1 MVNRP
6 DSPANEPVTRRFAI
20 AERAASAYIANP
32 HVAAV
37 LVAGSVARGLADTF
51 SDIELD
57 VYWSSPPTDHERVSA
72 VEGAGWLRVY
82 AEVDENEWADGYSID
97 GIKIDT
103 SGFLT
108 STIDRYLTAAL
119 DQGDAE
125 PELQVRITA
134 VLHGH
139 VFHGQPVIDAW
150 RSRCAIYP
158 NALAEAMV
166 DAGLD
171 LRPRER
177 LEMLAARD
185 DVFLLHRDLL
195 DNVQGPLDALFGLNR
210 VYAPHPFHK
219 WLDWEATLLHRA
231 PVDLVGRIRRL
242 LVALPA
248 PAIDELSSLVEETF
262 DLVEQELPA
271 YDVDTP
277 RAAYRRAGR
286 S

>member
-1 MVNRP
+1 
-6 DSPANEPVTRRFAI
+6 
-20 AERAASAYIANP
+20 
-32 HVAAV
+32 
-37 LVAGSVARGLADTF
+37 
-51 SDIELD
+51 
-57 VYWSSPPTDHERVSA
+57 
-72 VEGAGWLRVY
+72 
-82 AEVDENEWADGYSID
+82 
-97 GIKIDT
+97 
-103 SGFLT
+103 
-108 STIDRYLTAAL
+108 
-119 DQGDAE
+119 
-125 PELQVRITA
+125 

-139 VFHGQPVIDAW
+139 VLHGQTVIDAW

-158 NALAEAMV
+158 NALAQAMV
-166 DAGLD
+166 DAGLG

-185 DVFLLHRDLL
+185 DVFLLHRDLV
-195 DNVQGPLDALFGLNR
+195 DNVQGVLDALFGLNR

-219 WLDWEATLLHRA
+219 WLDGEATLLHRA

-248 PAIDELSSLVEETF
+248 PAIDELNSLVEETF

-271 YDVDTP
+271 YDVDRP